1 MTAQIFGFLLA
12 IYFLVGR
19 WSLGRLDGATGS
31 GTLFEQPRFW
41 IVAALVPIVLLLRP
55 RTTRDGLR
63 GRPTS
68 VDLAVCWF
76 LAYMI
81 LTTLWAPSAELANNK
96 AGELALILWV
106 AVLIAATRP
115 ALAHGDIQHGF
126 WCMIVVVGIAM
137 ASLAILYRT
146 GGRIYVPSGGPN
158 TFGRNM
164 GLLGIGAAYLA
175 ARYGQAARPACV
187 AAIVVAMLMVLLCGS
202 RGGLL
207 SASVAVATF
216 TVTARTSLSSKILII
231 AVLAGA
237 TAVAV
242 SFTDVGRHAADV
254 FHSRI
259 VEQTLENRYL
269 AARDVL
275 WTDAWEMVCAKPLFG
290 WGLNGFR
297 ANSWTYPHNIFLESL
312 VEGGGVGLALLLM
325 IPWVWWRRFR
335 HSGVRISRVQLAAL
349 ALLLTAAQTSG
360 DLFDS
365 RGVFLLIALA
375 TPTTVVARHAAS
387 SRKRNLAQL
396 AVPRLDKN
404 PEAIRCQLRTASA
417 RGVAR

>member
-12 IYFLVGR
+12 VYYLVGR
-19 WSLGRLDGATGS
+19 WSFGRLEGAFGS
-31 GTLFEQPRFW
+31 EPLVEQPRFW
-41 IVAALVPIVLLLRP
+41 VIVAMVPVVLLMRP
-55 RTTRDGLR
+55 RTAQLGVRV
-63 GRPTS
+63 RPTS
-68 VDLAVCWF
+68 VDLAVGWF

-81 LTTLWAPSAELANNK
+81 LTALWAPSAELAGVK
-96 AGELALILWV
+96 AGELALVLGV
-106 AVLIAATRP
+106 AVLIAASRP
-115 ALAHGDIQHGF
+115 SLAHGDVQHGF

-137 ASLAILYRT
+137 ASLAFLYRT
-146 GGRIYVPSGGPN
+146 GGRIHVPSGGPN

-164 GLLGIGAAYLA
+164 GLMGIGAAYLA

-207 SASVAVATF
+207 ATSVAVATF
-216 TVTARTSLSSKILII
+216 TVTARTSLSSKILIV

-237 TAVAV
+237 TAGAI
-242 SFTDVGRHAADV
+242 SFTDVGHNAAEV
-254 FHSRI
+254 FRNRI
-259 VEQTLENRYL
+259 VEQTLENRYF

-275 WTDAWEMVCAKPLFG
+275 WTDAWAMICEKPFFG

-312 VEGGGVGLALLLM
+312 VEGGVVGLALLLM
-325 IPWVWWRRFR
+325 IPWVWWRGFR
-335 HSGVRISRVQLAAL
+335 RSGARISRVQLAAL

-375 TPTTVVARHAAS
+375 TPTTAVAQRAASRRSRGRAHAATYGFTPKGS
-387 SRKRNLAQL
+387 TIGGQ
-396 AVPRLDKN
+396 
-404 PEAIRCQLRTASA
+404 
-417 RGVAR
+417 G